1 MKSIWLR
8 LERTRARLLTGV
20 LLALFFMM
28 LTVGVA
34 LAHEQRQVGKYTFVV
49 GFATEPAYLNTPNA
63 IDLRVTNTDTKAPV
77 EGLEKTLH
85 VDVAFG
91 GEEPMPVT
99 LTARF
104 GQPGAYLGSF
114 IPTRVGTY
122 IFHFTGQV
130 ESQTV
135 DEKFESGPN
144 TFSDV
149 EDPSVLDYPVKAP
162 SPQDL
167 AAQVKA
173 AQNVAATA
181 QTFGIIGIAVGVL
194 GLVVG
199 GVALLRHK

>member
-1 MKSIWLR
+1 MKSA
-8 LERTRARLLTGV
+8 LEQIKGTRARLVTGV
-20 LLALFFMM
+20 LLALL
-28 LTVGVA
+28 LTILSVGVV

-63 IDLRVTNTDTKAPV
+63 IDLRVTNRDTKAPV

-91 GEEPMPVT
+91 GEEPMRVP

-104 GQPGAYLGSF
+104 GQPGAYLGNF
-114 IPTRVGTY
+114 IPTRAGTY

-130 ESQTV
+130 EGQPV

-149 EDPSVLDYPVKAP
+149 EDPSVLDYPQKVPNP
-162 SPQDL
+162 SDL
-167 AAQVKA
+167 ATQVKA
-173 AQNVAATA
+173 AQNAAATA
-181 QTFGIIGIAVGVL
+181 QTSGMVGTVVGVL
-194 GLVVG
+194 GLIVG
-199 GVALLRHK
+199 GVALLRRK

>member
-1 MKSIWLR
+1 MKSAWMR
-8 LERTRARLLTGV
+8 HERTRARLLAGV
-20 LLALFFMM
+20 LLALLFTI

-49 GFATEPAYLNTPNA
+49 GFVTEPAYLNTPNA

-114 IPTRVGTY
+114 IPTRAGTY

-130 ESQTV
+130 EGQPV

-149 EDPSVLDYPVKAP
+149 EDPSVLDYPQKVPNP
-162 SPQDL
+162 SDL
-167 AAQVKA
+167 ANQVQA
-173 AQNVAATA
+173 AENTASAA
-181 QTFGIIGIAVGVL
+181 QTFGMVGIVVGVL
-194 GLVVG
+194 GVVVG
-199 GVALLRHK
+199 GISLLRHK

>member
-1 MKSIWLR
+1 MKSTGR
-8 LERTRARLLTGV
+8 QLERTRARLLTGA
-20 LLALFFMM
+20 LLAVLFTL

-34 LAHEQRQVGKYTFVV
+34 LAHEQRKVGKYTFVV

-85 VDVAFG
+85 ADVAFG

-104 GQPGAYLGSF
+104 GQPGAYLGNF
-114 IPTRVGTY
+114 IPTRAGTY

-130 ESQTV
+130 EGTPV

-149 EDPSVLDYPVKAP
+149 EDPSVLDYPQKLPNLA
-162 SPQDL
+162 DL
-167 AAQVKA
+167 AKQVQVAQSTA
-173 AQNVAATA
+173 STA
-181 QTFGIIGIAVGVL
+181 QAFGIFGTVVGVL
-194 GLVVG
+194 GLIVG
-199 GVALLRHK
+199 GVALLRRK